1 MPKICPR
8 IAQDMTKIGPR
19 YAREIYKQNW
29 GKMSTIFT
37 KVGAKCPGAKCP
49 WGKMSVG
56 QNVSGAKC
64 PLATAFTNIYC
75 RIKQHTYTYNCMNT
89 LFLCDCLEHQ
99 AFKDICCTCGLCE
112 FYAVS
117 LTRRRDRG
125 IIPLRLLRILEHLCC
140 QKAASKVCRYHIK
153 VLCFQE
159 CLAEGSLQG

>member
-1 MPKICPR
+1 MS
-8 IAQDMTKIGPR
+8 
-19 YAREIYKQNW
+19 W
-29 GKMSTIFT
+29 GKLSIILT
-37 KVGAKCPGAKCP
+37 KVGAKCP

-89 LFLCDCLEHQ
+89 LFLCYCLEHQ
-99 AFKDICCTCGLCE
+99 AFKNICCTCGLCE

-117 LTRRRDRG
+117 LTRRRDGG